1 MPSLSYT
8 GPLLAA
14 AIFLSAPVLAQSSAQ
29 NAAPKNARVQH
40 VVVRDHVRD
49 AVHDN
54 AGAMEVEIQTSGGPV
69 VPDAQAI
76 TGPDRIVVDFPGA
89 LPDAG
94 LRALAVN
101 RGALK
106 GVRAGLFSSNPPI
119 TRIVLD
125 LTEPQSYQISTIQ
138 NAVVVKVN
146 PVRKSTRLN
155 SSHLGN
161 TYAV

>member
-1 MPSLSYT
+1 MSRLSYV
-8 GPLLAA
+8 GVLLSVA
-14 AIFLSAPVLAQSSAQ
+14 LLVQSLVAQDRTITKHAM
-29 NAAPKNARVQH
+29 VQH
-40 VVVRDHVRD
+40 VLVRDRGED
-49 AVHDN
+49 I
-54 AGAMEVEIQTSGGPV
+54 EVEIQTSGALV
-69 VPDAQAI
+69 APDTQAI

-119 TRIVLD
+119 TRVVLD

-138 NAVVVKVN
+138 NAVVVRVN
-146 PVRKSTRLN
+146 PATLDPAT
-155 SSHLGN
+155 L
-161 TYAV
+161 